1 MHTIQVSVRDKIA
14 TQTDGTVVINGN
26 SDYSIEFD
34 FDAEW
39 ADLNNKIGIFA
50 YNDAAAHKWAYQPVM
65 FSGNTCTVPIL
76 RDIHCVYVGVTAG
89 NVRVTTP
96 AKVQCRLSISDYAD
110 TEEPPSADIWGQIL
124 EKLDEL
130 QAEIDEIKAGGV
142 GGTPDWAQN
151 DPNGAGYIKNRCG
164 GYDDVQTK
172 ESELLSL
179 NCPADENSA
188 GTLAPPSFFPP
199 SAGDIISV
207 TVDGITKEYTLAEE
221 TVDGNSVLW
230 FGTQNPSS
238 VTDIDAFFASD
249 KWYGAFGINGSGTNL
264 SIGILYG
271 SLSEIA
277 GKTVG
282 LKQRCLVSVP
292 VKISRKYLDVDETVI
307 KTTAKGALYRASVTD
322 GVDTL
327 GENATNLGVQAGAK
341 GKLSL
346 SAGNNTKAKGAYSA
360 AFGESTESG
369 GIASAAFGKNTKT
382 TGLYATAFGTS
393 TKATGKQSVAF
404 GESTEA
410 SNESAVAF
418 GYNTKAT
425 GAYSAAFGYL
435 STASNENA
443 VAFGNRVKASGVC
456 SAAFGYGTKA
466 VKQTQFVCGL
476 NNEEDTANRYRFIVG
491 IGTANASKNG
501 FAVTTKGEIVLPDPT
516 ATPTRYMKARFNSD
530 GTITL
535 IPLADGT
542 KSYTTECTANR
553 VTAITAESTD
563 AQYPTAKAVY
573 DALQDINI
581 PSGTDISL
589 NVTGATVG
597 QTIKVKA
604 VDADGKPTAWEA
616 VDMAAGDTEVWEK
629 VCQVTTTEDVSFI
642 YQPFDGYYKKIRAIF
657 LGESTTA
664 YTVWVYPNTETR
676 PSGAD
681 IAYIFNAPYANAGKY
696 TIVGEFSSSPYPAHD
711 SSDNWYRGRCSVARE
726 RKPQGLHAGWGDSLF
741 DNYVN
746 NTYAKDIAQGVK
758 SLYWTHN
765 AGEIKAGAQMVVYG
779 VKA

>member
-1 MHTIQVSVRDKIA
+1 MHTIQISVRDKIA
-14 TQTDGTVVINGN
+14 TQTDGTVIINGN

-50 YNDAAAHKWAYQPVM
+50 YNDAATHKWAYQTVL

-124 EKLDEL
+124 AKLDEL
-130 QAEIDEIKAGGV
+130 QTEIDEIKAGGV

-179 NCPADENSA
+179 DCPADKNSA
-188 GTLAPPSFFPP
+188 VTSAPPSFFTP
-199 SAGDIISV
+199 SAGDIVSV
-207 TVDGITKEYTLAEE
+207 TVDGSTKEYTLAEG
-221 TVDGNSVLW
+221 TFDGVSVLW

-238 VTDIDAFFASD
+238 LTDTNIDAFFASD
-249 KWYGAFGINGSGTNL
+249 KWFVGFKIDESDLY
-264 SIGILYG
+264 IGVIYG

-282 LKQRCLVSVP
+282 LKQLGLVSVP
-292 VKISRKYLDVDETVI
+292 VKISRKYLDVPDWAKADSKPTYTASDVGAVPTDSV
-307 KTTAKGALYRASVTD
+307 TTAV
-322 GVDTL
+322 
-327 GENATNLGVQAGAK
+327 N
-341 GKLSL
+341 
-346 SAGNNTKAKGAYSA
+346 
-360 AFGESTESG
+360 
-369 GIASAAFGKNTKT
+369 
-382 TGLYATAFGTS
+382 
-393 TKATGKQSVAF
+393 
-404 GESTEA
+404 
-410 SNESAVAF
+410 
-418 GYNTKAT
+418 
-425 GAYSAAFGYL
+425 
-435 STASNENA
+435 
-443 VAFGNRVKASGVC
+443 
-456 SAAFGYGTKA
+456 
-466 VKQTQFVCGL
+466 
-476 NNEEDTANRYRFIVG
+476 
-491 IGTANASKNG
+491 
-501 FAVTTKGEIVLPDPT
+501 
-516 ATPTRYMKARFNSD
+516 
-530 GTITL
+530 
-535 IPLADGT
+535 
-542 KSYTTECTANR
+542 
-553 VTAITAESTD
+553 AESTNENV
-563 AQYPTAKAVY
+563 PTAKAVY

-629 VCQVTTTEDVSFI
+629 VCEVTTTENVSFI
-642 YQPFDGYYKKIRAIF
+642 YQPFEGYYKKIRAIF

-664 YTVWVYPNTETR
+664 YTVWVYPNTETLPMGR
-676 PSGAD
+676 D
-681 IAYIFNAPYANAGKY
+681 IAYIFNAPYAHAGKY
-696 TIVGEFSSSPYPAHD
+696 TIVGEFSSYPYPAPNG
-711 SSDNWYRGRCSVARE
+711 SDNWYRGRCSVARE
-726 RKPQGLHAGWGDSLF
+726 WRPQGLHAGWGDSLF

-758 SLYWTHN
+758 SLYWTHS